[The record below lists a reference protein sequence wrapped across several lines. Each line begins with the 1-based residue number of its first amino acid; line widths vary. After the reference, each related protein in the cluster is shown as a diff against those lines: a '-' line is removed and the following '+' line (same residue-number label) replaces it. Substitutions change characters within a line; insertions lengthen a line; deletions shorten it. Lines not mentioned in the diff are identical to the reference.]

1 MDIEKSAQAVEM
13 FQLVQRYM
21 GLTEEPLDPPKLIET
36 AVQLIDISITCAE
49 LRSELYIQLIKQ
61 SNSPPNLECRQR
73 VWELWLIAAA
83 TFDPS
88 KVHTSASFRAGFG
101 VVSRITSL
109 LFLSTSMESC
119 MMWVSLIGCGKWSVE
134 SGKRS
139 KQRRN
144 LARGEKQVKIA
155 ILC

>member
-1 MDIEKSAQAVEM
+1 MDSEKSAQAVEM

-36 AVQLIDISITCAE
+36 AVQLIDISITCPE
-49 LRSELYIQLIKQ
+49 LRTELYIQLIKQ
-61 SNSPPNLECRQR
+61 SKSPPNLEYRQR

-88 KVHTSASFRAGFG
+88 KVHISASFGAGVG
-101 VVSRITSL
+101 LVSRITSL

-119 MMWVSLIGCGKWSVE
+119 MM
-134 SGKRS
+134 
-139 KQRRN
+139 
-144 LARGEKQVKIA
+144 
-155 ILC
+155 